1 MNKIDTSGWKPFR
14 ICDIFETEGTNN
26 KLHVPTGS
34 WLPIKKLKD
43 GTTPR
48 ITVSGLNNGVS
59 GYYSDIEGDN
69 YRVYENFISVSFLGT
84 VFYQSGKASLD
95 MKVHC
100 LKLIKYTLND
110 NVACFLIAMIRR
122 AVGSVEYSDQ
132 ISSAVLPYIEI
143 LLPATQS
150 GNPDWAYM
158 DSFMQNVMN
167 ESKACLGNLRLAKA
181 SKSSVDISTWKNFEI
196 GSLFD
201 IVKGTRLTK
210 ANMKP
215 GDIRF
220 IGSSAMN
227 NGWTT
232 SIKNDEHLH
241 PANTLTVCYN
251 GSVGETFYQD
261 APFWASD
268 DVNVLYPK
276 FKMNERIGMFI
287 APLIRSVGQ
296 RYAFVDKWRM
306 EVMEHGE
313 IKLPVDEEGIPD
325 WAYMDLHMEAILTQS
340 KKSMDALKEVTL

>member
-1 MNKIDTSGWKPFR
+1 MNKVDIGEWGDFEIGSLFDIIKPPVLHAR
-14 ICDIFETEGTNN
+14 QVTEDEQGIPYVVRTKFNNGIKCRVIKTNN
-26 KLHVPTGS
+26 MSPSPKGVISFGS
-34 WLPIKKLKD
+34 ENATFFYQPEEF
-43 GTTPR
+43 
-48 ITVSGLNNGVS
+48 VSGRDIYYLDTRNVS
-59 GYYSDIEGDN
+59 ELACQFLTACLQPIARKYSYN
-69 YRVYENFISVSFLGT
+69 YGLFPEL
-84 VFYQSGKASLD
+84 
-95 MKVHC
+95 
-100 LKLIKYTLND
+100 LKPEHIK
-110 NVACFLIAMIRR
+110 
-122 AVGSVEYSDQ
+122 
-132 ISSAVLPYIEI
+132 LPVD
-143 LLPATQS
+143 AAGQ
-150 GNPDWAYM
+150 PDWSYM
-158 DSFMQNVMN
+158 DSFMQKVMN
-167 ESKACLGNLRLAKA
+167 ESKACLGNLRLAKGEK
-181 SKSSVDISTWKNFEI
+181 SKVDISTWKNFEI

-227 NGWTT
+227 NGWTR

-287 APLIRSVGQ
+287 APLIRAVGQ

-313 IKLPVDEEGIPD
+313 IKLPVDTEGIPN
-325 WAYMDLHMEAILTQS
+325 WAYMDLRMEAVLTQS
-340 KKSMDALKEVTL
+340 KKSIDDLNEVNV

>member
-1 MNKIDTSGWKPFR
+1 MNKIDTSEWKPFEVGKLF
-14 ICDIFETEGTNN
+14 DIHPTKAYKMNNAVLMDDGENPVVVNSSYNNGIGGYTSQAVTEEGN
-26 KLHVPTGS
+26 
-34 WLPIKKLKD
+34 
-43 GTTPR
+43 R
-48 ITVSGLNNGVS
+48 ITF
-59 GYYSDIEGDN
+59 SDTTTADA
-69 YRVYENFISVSFLGT
+69 
-84 VFYQSGKASLD
+84 VFYQPKPFVGYPHVQGMYPIGDYADKWTETRLLFFVVAFKKA
-95 MKVHC
+95 
-100 LKLIKYTLND
+100 
-110 NVACFLIAMIRR
+110 
-122 AVGSVEYSDQ
+122 
-132 ISSAVLPYIEI
+132 AVLMGFDYAYKFTREI
-143 LLPATQS
+143 ASEMAVFLPIDS
-150 GNPDWAYM
+150 DGEPDWAYM

-313 IKLPVDEEGIPD
+313 IKLPVDKEGIPD
-325 WAYMDLHMEAILTQS
+325 WAYMDSFMSTV
-340 KKSMDALKEVTL
+340 LKECESALTSIKEVG

>member
-1 MNKIDTSGWKPFR
+1 MPW
-14 ICDIFETEGTNN
+14 
-26 KLHVPTGS
+26 
-34 WLPIKKLKD
+34 
-43 GTTPR
+43 
-48 ITVSGLNNGVS
+48 
-59 GYYSDIEGDN
+59 
-69 YRVYENFISVSFLGT
+69 
-84 VFYQSGKASLD
+84 Q
-95 MKVHC
+95 
-100 LKLIKYTLND
+100 
-110 NVACFLIAMIRR
+110 
-122 AVGSVEYSDQ
+122 
-132 ISSAVLPYIEI
+132 
-143 LLPATQS
+143 
-150 GNPDWAYM
+150 
-158 DSFMQNVMN
+158 
-167 ESKACLGNLRLAKA
+167 SKACLGNLRLAKA

-251 GSVGETFYQD
+251 GSVGETFYQE

>member
-1 MNKIDTSGWKPFR
+1 MNKINTSGWKEFEMKSLGFYNFHGERLNKGYRVEGITPFITAGKVNR
-14 ICDIFETEGTNN
+14 GVAQYIETTRNTYH
-26 KLHVPTGS
+26 KA
-34 WLPIKKLKD
+34 
-43 GTTPR
+43 
-48 ITVSGLNNGVS
+48 ITVDMFGNCFFQNEDCAGDDNVYFFVNNNI
-59 GYYSDIEGDN
+59 SDN
-69 YRVYENFISVSFLGT
+69 QKLFISASINAVTSIRFAYKEQFRQPHADALT
-84 VFYQSGKASLD
+84 V
-95 MKVHC
+95 H
-100 LKLIKYTLND
+100 
-110 NVACFLIAMIRR
+110 
-122 AVGSVEYSDQ
+122 
-132 ISSAVLPYIEI
+132 
-143 LLPATQS
+143 LPATQS
-150 GNPDWAYM
+150 GEPDWAYI

-261 APFWASD
+261 APFWVSD

>member
-1 MNKIDTSGWKPFR
+1 MYPIGDYADKWT
-14 ICDIFETEGTNN
+14 ETRLLFFVVAFKKAAVLMGFDYAYKFTREIASEMA
-26 KLHVPTGS
+26 VF
-34 WLPIKKLKD
+34 LPIDSD
-43 GTTPR
+43 G
-48 ITVSGLNNGVS
+48 
-59 GYYSDIEGDN
+59 E
-69 YRVYENFISVSFLGT
+69 
-84 VFYQSGKASLD
+84 
-95 MKVHC
+95 
-100 LKLIKYTLND
+100 
-110 NVACFLIAMIRR
+110 
-122 AVGSVEYSDQ
+122 
-132 ISSAVLPYIEI
+132 
-143 LLPATQS
+143 
-150 GNPDWAYM
+150 PDW
-158 DSFMQNVMN
+158 
-167 ESKACLGNLRLAKA
+167 ACLGNLRLAKA
-181 SKSSVDISTWKNFEI
+181 SKSLVDISTWKNFEI

-313 IKLPVDEEGIPD
+313 IKLPVDKEGIPD
-325 WAYMDLHMEAILTQS
+325 WAYMDSFMSTV
-340 KKSMDALKEVTL
+340 LKECESALTSIKEVG